1 MIILQSD
8 CLVFEMSTGES
19 VPCSAESVAIEII
32 GDAVHELD
40 SELIHNVSAAVLHY
54 FKVEQQR
61 VSVSIPEFTAVL
73 EKVLRGLGFDV
84 VPNEMD
90 LSQGQAAVSQ
100 PTDLCA
106 IASESGK
113 GFELAF
119 FEKLRKTTIEQ
130 LESSP
135 DQIQFSGLR
144 GCVKQLL
151 GARRWSSRCE
161 AMSDQIVAFIRS
173 CFASYANDSSCAL
186 VVV

>member
-1 MIILQSD
+1 M
-8 CLVFEMSTGES
+8 F
-19 VPCSAESVAIEII
+19 
-32 GDAVHELD
+32 
-40 SELIHNVSAAVLHY
+40 
-54 FKVEQQR
+54 
-61 VSVSIPEFTAVL
+61 
-73 EKVLRGLGFDV
+73 
-84 VPNEMD
+84 
-90 LSQGQAAVSQ
+90 Q
-100 PTDLCA
+100 P
-106 IASESGK
+106 
-113 GFELAF
+113 F
-119 FEKLRKTTIEQ
+119 FENLRKTTIEQ